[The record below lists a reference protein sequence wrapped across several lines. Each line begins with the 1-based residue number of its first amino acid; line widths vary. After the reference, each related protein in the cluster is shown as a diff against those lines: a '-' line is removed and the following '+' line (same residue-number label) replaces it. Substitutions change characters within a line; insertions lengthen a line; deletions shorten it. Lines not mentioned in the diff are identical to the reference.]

1 MYDDLGSDERGI
13 SEILGTVLLISMVLL
28 GSATVIIFGA
38 SAISDATQRTTTE
51 AATDYLQEA
60 DARLATLAA
69 SSDDPEVV
77 FDPQDAAAKEYS
89 IHRDGYL
96 NVTVNDNPDCS
107 FQQPLSTIVFEDSN
121 GNRVGYEAGGVWRG
135 GVGGSTYQTPPDVT
149 LSNGRLDVNLV
160 NVTGTFDQSRNR
172 IQLNVTETR
181 NRTSTFQ
188 ERLVRHDCSRP
199 DTVSLRVQSDFYDGW
214 ADYLEADTGIVPT
227 VDDSDRTVTLD
238 VDQNDL
244 HPTANDEENKVVNLG
259 GASYMDSVT
268 LQETSPPELG
278 VDKNADNTYTAYVGP
293 VTNESL
299 DIGEEISVDGTNITG
314 PPIDVSMVLD
324 RSTSMRRDADPSCVY
339 PCESRLEAAKMEAQN
354 FVGYLDDSRDRVS
367 IQTYNDEGEYNRVN
381 EYYFSGDSSSVNSTI
396 RSIYSRGTTRIDRG
410 LNHSNSVFDLKGNE
424 SRTKVTILLT
434 DGRNNNCDPGDM
446 YSCEDNLKTL
456 QSAWDAD
463 NDSITI
469 YTIGF
474 GGSSDVN
481 QELLAD
487 IADATG
493 GEDYMAENS
502 DELQEAFKNISER
515 IQPKDAVANVPITSN
530 VSSGGTHYAPEIP
543 GDVSHLANA
552 SDGDL
557 NINDP
562 TAPTLFSHSFTIDDG
577 ETFALNVT
585 DFECQDGHYNVT
597 GETVQVDGETRS
609 VARCT
614 QFSSESD
621 AYEGDIYV
629 DGERPQTLLQTTY
642 ADWQTDVNKSLRR
655 FPSTSID
662 PATGELN
669 TASNQALVAFDLP
682 PTGPGSKN
690 TLVLLTRIGL
700 AETSN
705 LQTGIVTVQVSEA
718 EIQ

>member
-1 MYDDLGSDERGI
+1 MHDDLGSDERGI

-60 DARLATLAA
+60 DARLATLSA
-69 SSDDPEVV
+69 SSDHPEVV

-244 HPTANDEENKVVNLG
+244 HPTANDKENKVVNLG

-314 PPIDVSMVLD
+314 PPLDVSLVLD
-324 RSTSMRRDADPSCVY
+324 ESGSMNDPVAGGGMSKI
-339 PCESRLEAAKMEAQN
+339 ESAKDEAQN

-367 IQTYNDEGEYNRVN
+367 VISYDTYPYYQRTAAGEY
-381 EYYFSGDSSSVNSTI
+381 FSSDFSEINDTI
-396 RSIYSRGTTRIDRG
+396 EHINALSGTRIDRG
-410 LNHSNSVFDLKGNE
+410 LDQSNSVFDLKGNE
-424 SRTKVTILLT
+424 SRQKVTVLLT
-434 DGRNNNCDPGDM
+434 DGVNWPCRN
-446 YSCEDNLKTL
+446 EDDTYDCNENVWTRDA
-456 QSAWDAD
+456 AWEAD
-463 NDSITI
+463 NDSITV

-474 GGSSDVN
+474 GDPDNVDQTLLEDVA
-481 QELLAD
+481 ES
-487 IADATG
+487 TG
-493 GEDYMAENS
+493 GRYYAATNANA
-502 DELQEAFKNISER
+502 LQDAFKNISER
-515 IQPKDAVANVPITSN
+515 IEPKDAVANIPITSN

-543 GDVSHLANA
+543 GDVSHIANT

-614 QFSSESD
+614 QFSSESE

-629 DGERPQTLLQTTY
+629 DEERPDTLLQTTY

-669 TASNQALVAFDLP
+669 TTSNQALVAFDLP